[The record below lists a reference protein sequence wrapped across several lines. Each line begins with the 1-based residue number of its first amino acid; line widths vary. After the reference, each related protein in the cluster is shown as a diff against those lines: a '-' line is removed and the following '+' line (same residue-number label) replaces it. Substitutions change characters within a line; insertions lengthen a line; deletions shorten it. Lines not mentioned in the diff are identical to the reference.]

1 LSWWENKK
9 IRFIYFHPYVLC
21 LNETRRNTVTMS
33 KYHWTTKWTVLFL
46 ALALLWGGNMILP
59 QETGLEGLFK
69 WAVKNYLDG
78 KYREVIK
85 DLELLLSYC
94 DEEHNQLKGKIY
106 LLLGAAH
113 EQLGSIREAKKN
125 YQLSSELLPDPAIE
139 KIDLTSLK
147 EYRLIIMNKE
157 KPLAPG
163 IIEKPK
169 VKPVKRKPSML
180 YLVLGGVALAGV
192 ATLFLLKRKDRH
204 AELPQYY
211 LSLHVGVG
219 GSVHKTPG
227 YNPYAEGTPVTLTA
241 SPHNGWLFA
250 GWSGDI
256 NGMENPVTIIMDSN
270 KIVNAAFS
278 EITPGYSSL
287 AVSITG
293 RGNVTLDPLGGTY
306 PTGTMVRLTAAPDP
320 GWEFSRWYGDLDD
333 AENPTNI
340 IMDSYKNV
348 TAAFIDNSGANR
360 TVGHVVVF
368 PEISTSR
375 QLQTNP
381 FVMPE
386 NGTINSITM
395 YHLGGVG
402 RVILGVYDGQ
412 ETPQNRL
419 GLTPGT
425 TVNSSDGWQTI
436 NLTSPVSIRGGQTIW
451 LAWVYEQ
458 NPGTA
463 YEEGTPGRYSA
474 PGGWGGGMPEN
485 FVVGSGANYIYSIY
499 ATYTPD

>member
-1 LSWWENKK
+1 
-9 IRFIYFHPYVLC
+9 
-21 LNETRRNTVTMS
+21 MS
-33 KYHWTTKWTVLFL
+33 KHHWTTKWTVLFL

-59 QETGLEGLFK
+59 RETGLEGLFK

-125 YQLSSELLPDPAIE
+125 YKLSSELLPDPAIE

-169 VKPVKRKPSML
+169 VKPVKRKPSTL
-180 YLVLGGVALAGV
+180 YLVLGGVVLAGV
-192 ATLFLLKRKDRH
+192 ATLFLLKRKDRSAVDNH
-204 AELPQYY
+204 CY

-219 GSVHKTPG
+219 GSVDKSPG
-227 YNPYAEGTPVTLTA
+227 GNPYVEGTPVTLTA
-241 SPHNGWLFA
+241 TPHNGWLFT

-256 NGMENPVTIIMDSN
+256 NSMENPVTIIMNSN
-270 KIVNAAFS
+270 KVVNASFS
-278 EITPGYSSL
+278 EITPGYSTL

-293 RGNVTLDPLGGTY
+293 QGSVTLDPPGGVY
-306 PTGTMVRLTAAPDP
+306 PTGTMVRLTANPAP
-320 GWEFSRWYGDLDD
+320 GWKFSRWYGDLDD
-333 AENPTNI
+333 AENPTDI

-348 TAAFIDNSGANR
+348 DAAFIDTSGINR
-360 TVGHVVVF
+360 NVGHVVVF

-375 QLQTNP
+375 HLQANP

-395 YHLGGVG
+395 YHSGGVG
-402 RVILGVYDGQ
+402 RMILGVYDGRDI
-412 ETPQNRL
+412 PQNRL
-419 GLTPGT
+419 GLTPET

-436 NLTSPVSIRGGQTIW
+436 NLADPVSIQGGQTIW

-458 NPGTA
+458 NPGIA
-463 YEEGTPGRYSA
+463 FEVGTPGRYSA
-474 PGGWGGGMPEN
+474 YGGWGGGMPEH
-485 FVVGSGANYIYSIY
+485 FVAGNGANYIYSIY

>member
-1 LSWWENKK
+1 
-9 IRFIYFHPYVLC
+9 
-21 LNETRRNTVTMS
+21 MS
-33 KYHWTTKWTVLFL
+33 KHHWATKCTVLFL
-46 ALALLWGGNMILP
+46 ALALLWGGKMILP
-59 QETGLEGLFK
+59 RETGLEGLFE
-69 WAVKNYLDG
+69 WAIKNYLDG

-113 EQLGSIREAKKN
+113 EQLGNIREAKKN

-147 EYRLIIMNKE
+147 EYQLIVMNKE

-169 VKPVKRKPSML
+169 VKSVKRKPSML
-180 YLVLGGVALAGV
+180 YLVLGGVVLAGV
-192 ATLFLLKRKDRH
+192 ATLFLLKKDRP
-204 AELPQYY
+204 AEDTGYY
-211 LSLHVGVG
+211 LYLHVGVG
-219 GSVHKTPG
+219 GSVHRSPG
-227 YNPYAEGTPVTLTA
+227 GNPYPEGTPVTLTA
-241 SPHNGWLFA
+241 TPHNGWLFA

-256 NGMENPVTIIMDSN
+256 NSMENPVTIIMDSN
-270 KIVNAAFS
+270 KVVNASFS
-278 EITPGYSSL
+278 EISPGYSSL

-293 RGNVTLDPLGGTY
+293 QGNVTLDPPGGVY
-306 PTGTMVRLTAAPDP
+306 PTGTTVRLTATPDP
-320 GWEFSRWYGDLDD
+320 GWEFSRWYGDLDN

-348 TAAFIDNSGANR
+348 AAAFIDNSGINR

-368 PEISTSR
+368 PRISTAR
-375 QLQTNP
+375 NLIANP

-395 YHLGGVG
+395 YHWGGTG
-402 RVILGVYDGQ
+402 RMILGVYDGPDF
-412 ETPQNRL
+412 PQNRL
-419 GLTPGT
+419 GLTSET
-425 TVNSSDGWQTI
+425 AVNSSDGWQTI
-436 NLTSPVSIRGGQTIW
+436 NLTSPVSIQGGQTIW
-451 LAWVYEQ
+451 LAWVYEH
-458 NPGTA
+458 NPGITF
-463 YEEGTPGRYSA
+463 EEGTPGRYTST
-474 PGGWGGGMPEN
+474 GGWGGGMPEH
-485 FVVGSGANYIYSIY
+485 FVVSGAASYIYSIY